1 VIPGKTEVVRAPRRR
16 IRPSGVRWWPALGA
30 VPIGVRIAGLL
41 LRTALGGR
49 EAPRPGAGA
58 VVVLG
63 SGLEGDAVPLV
74 LAGRLDRAAAIHRAG
89 SAAGRPPLL
98 VLSGG
103 AKANGGRTEAAA
115 MAAYLSGL
123 GTPAHDLVL
132 EDRSTTTQENLLH
145 SAALLAG
152 RAAAPPVVVVTS
164 DFHVWRT
171 AALARSLGLTVQVVG
186 VATAVSLRIPAVL
199 RELRLL
205 LGQHG
210 WSTAAGCVALTA
222 VLLRRPQRSRTR
234 GGGRRRQ

>member
-1 VIPGKTEVVRAPRRR
+1 MVRAQRRR
-16 IRPSGVRWWPALGA
+16 IRASGVRWWPALGA

-41 LRTALGGR
+41 LRTTLSSR
-49 EAPRPGAGA
+49 SAPRPGPGA

-63 SGLEGDAVPLV
+63 WGFEGDAVPRV
-74 LAGRLDRAAAIHRAG
+74 LAGRLDRAAAIYRAG
-89 SAAGRPPLL
+89 SAAGQPPLL

-103 AKANGGRTEAAA
+103 AAPNGGRTEAAA

-123 GTPAHDLVL
+123 GMPALDLVL
-132 EDRSTTTQENLLH
+132 EDRSTATQENLRY
-145 SAALLAG
+145 SAALLAD
-152 RAAAPPVVVVTS
+152 RAVAPPVVVVTS

-171 AALARSLGLTVQVVG
+171 AALARRLGLEVQVVG
-186 VATAVSLRIPAVL
+186 VATAASLRIPAVL

-222 VLLRRPQRSRTR
+222 ALLCRPQRAPTRRT
-234 GGGRRRQ
+234 Q